1 MQFQEL
7 VLPSL
12 VRHDPKSLR
21 LQAIICE
28 ICGTEAEFDP
38 LEPGDFEHALNT
50 LQHHKC
56 KNQQHYVYP
65 IPDLL
70 QDSLCRRRNSL
81 GEGEFLS
88 GASSH
93 GCREPNQRENPKTP
107 LATLS

>member
-1 MQFQEL
+1 MIMPVLPRNYRREIEPLLFWPWGYPMQFQEL

-56 KNQQHYVYP
+56 KNQ
-65 IPDLL
+65 
-70 QDSLCRRRNSL
+70 
-81 GEGEFLS
+81 
-88 GASSH
+88 
-93 GCREPNQRENPKTP
+93 
-107 LATLS
+107 